1 MVHHGPDSPDD
12 LPGHYPVQGK
22 EPRGADSLVSD
33 VCLSPSTSLS
43 AVSVPLQ
50 ATPVVHFAHGF
61 HVWNITVRPPA
72 LSTYLFVDCS
82 VSDHPVLKQA
92 QKVLRDEFKIDHST
106 NQINC
111 VEKDCRTD
119 DLPSHSLL
127 DGGLMGGVHQEMRS
141 SCKTR
146 LQLTISRGT
155 GAKFSFNFSF
165 DLSWTTT
172 RCRIYRGQGTL
183 PYFRGLKR
191 CLVLSEI

>member
-92 QKVLRDEFKIDHST
+92 QKVLRDEFKST
-106 NQINC
+106 TP
-111 VEKDCRTD
+111 RTKSTVWKRTVA
-119 DLPSHSLL
+119 PMTCHITPC
-127 DGGLMGGVHQEMRS
+127 LMV
-141 SCKTR
+141 
-146 LQLTISRGT
+146 
-155 GAKFSFNFSF
+155 A
-165 DLSWTTT
+165 
-172 RCRIYRGQGTL
+172 
-183 PYFRGLKR
+183 
-191 CLVLSEI
+191 